1 MNYGVD
7 SLASVDVIPGRFHDE
22 GVGVDR
28 VAETICSFGA
38 YVGEVIVRY
47 VGASWVSL
55 ADEHPMGGGPPMVR
69 LPNDSVVNPIGKAF
83 KRVENGDL
91 ESVAYFYQA
100 LVEK

>member
-1 MNYGVD
+1 
-7 SLASVDVIPGRFHDE
+7 
-22 GVGVDR
+22 
-28 VAETICSFGA
+28 
-38 YVGEVIVRY
+38 
-47 VGASWVSL
+47 
-55 ADEHPMGGGPPMVR
+55 MGGGPPMVR